1 MSLKLHS
8 NQYPNHLQ
16 IPRIHKIAETRLIPL
31 STRGGEEGGEGV
43 GKQMWWWQ
51 LNFYTKDLLHSILYC
66 LLQSKICPATE
77 NPTANWVPVFSCP
90 NKNKWISRT
99 SVHAH
104 NLSQPQKMR
113 SWRLGFQWVLR
124 RVPEILTRRQ
134 TSWKNTITTTQKRGF
149 RDAWV
154 GWVDKGRSLWEQK
167 SRDRYHAAVQI
178 HQQQ

>member
-31 STRGGEEGGEGV
+31 STRGGQRGGV

-77 NPTANWVPVFSCP
+77 SPTANWVPVFSP
-90 NKNKWISRT
+90 ANKNKWISRILPPCSQFESSSENEIMT
-99 SVHAH
+99 AR
-104 NLSQPQKMR
+104 LSMGTK
-113 SWRLGFQWVLR
+113 
-124 RVPEILTRRQ
+124 
-134 TSWKNTITTTQKRGF
+134 
-149 RDAWV
+149 
-154 GWVDKGRSLWEQK
+154 KGS
-167 SRDRYHAAVQI
+167 
-178 HQQQ
+178 